1 MSAVN
6 ITAIQQYAETHKM
19 ELLTLATTDAREI
32 FEHFTVI
39 PGIKDKHT
47 LTTLEMK
54 KLLKPYKKDWNAAAN
69 KADLVPR
76 TLRVE
81 VGQVELEEEPMKYR
95 KTYLAKLMQG
105 GVNPTDH
112 PFEKELLEAIA
123 RQTNTDINDDL
134 IFHGVRNAAGAD
146 PVDVNDGF
154 LKIIEVE
161 TTPPAAGVDPNLIP
175 IATGIIDST
184 NAVTKLKAMYR
195 AIPAGY
201 RRRAVKMYISHD
213 IYDAYCDHYQSMNK
227 SLPYNDKFEKV
238 FLEGSGQ
245 KCELV
250 PLSAMGTSMRVII
263 SPKENM
269 CIGIDLESDQ
279 EEVAITQGINPKV
292 IGIFLALAFGV
303 QIASL
308 KAIWVNDQV

>member
-54 KLLKPYKKDWNAAAN
+54 KLLKPYKKDWAADAN

-123 RQTNTDINDDL
+123 RQTNADINDDL
-134 IFHGVRNAAGAD
+134 IFNGVRNEAGLNPA
-146 PVDVNDGF
+146 DVNDGF
-154 LKIIEVE
+154 FKIIEDE
-161 TTPPAAGVDPNLIP
+161 IAAAKLVP
-175 IATGIIDST
+175 IATGVIDST
-184 NAVTKLKAMYR
+184 NAVAKLKAMYR

-201 RRRAVKMYISHD
+201 RRRPVKMYMSHD
-213 IYDAYCDHYQSMNK
+213 TYDAYCDNYQAAHGN
-227 SLPYNDKFEKV
+227 LPYNDKFEKI
-238 FLEGSGQ
+238 FLEGSAQ

-250 PLSAMGTSMRVII
+250 PLSAVGTSPRVVIA
-263 SPKENM
+263 PKENM

-279 EEVAITQGINPKV
+279 EEVSITQGINPKV

-308 KAIWVNDQV
+308 KAIWVNDQPAPAV